1 MQTLP
6 DRDKRPFEPS
16 THIPFIIESPA
27 LARLQGL
34 LPQLG
39 KGGGRISASV
49 YDTAQVLRAYPPSGG
64 VTPGLEWLKQQQQAD
79 GGWGSP
85 AAPLYRRISTIAAV
99 LALHQYADI
108 IDAAEHIEAGLDH
121 LHVQREL
128 WAHAVPDSLPV
139 GAELIYPYLIDEA
152 ARLNLTIPRQG
163 NTALLDQGRKKL
175 KYIAHIKPDAGSPP
189 MHSWEA
195 WGSEPEPAYLDGAGS
210 IGHSPA
216 ATAVWLSRLAR
227 DKESEPLRRQAEMY
241 LNRAAGVTGFNIPG
255 VVPGIWPMDRFE
267 LAFGLYP
274 LLVADLLDKED
285 LQAAL
290 QPQLDMLGFALTK
303 QGIGLSDHF
312 YQDGDDTAAALA
324 ILHTAGYVVDPSVLN
339 RFRGNGVYY
348 AFAGEIQ
355 LSISLT
361 ARAVHTLRLFGQRDA
376 TAVQYLLDMQG
387 ENGRWQDDKWHISW
401 LYNTLHLVLAL
412 AAEPLGY
419 TAVMQAQDDLI
430 QSQHSNGGWGV
441 NREAT
446 PSETAYGLLTL
457 YTLHKERL
465 LTEMGRHAFKKG
477 QTFLKNYIDQP
488 TLGRTSL
495 WIEKELYA
503 PPRIEKMFELSALL
517 VSID

>member
-1 MQTLP
+1 MQTQP
-6 DRDKRPFEPS
+6 DREKRPFGPS
-16 THIPFIIESPA
+16 TLIPFTTESPA

-34 LPQLG
+34 LSQLG

-49 YDTAQVLRAYPPSGG
+49 YDTAQVLRAYPPVGG
-64 VTPGLEWLKQQQQAD
+64 VTPGLQWLMRQQQAD

-108 IDAAEHIEAGLDH
+108 IDASESIAAGLDH
-121 LHVQREL
+121 LYVQREL
-128 WAHAVPDSLPV
+128 WAHTVPDSLPV

-152 ARLNLTIPRQG
+152 ARLNLPIPRQG
-163 NTALLDQGRKKL
+163 NTALLGQGRKKL
-175 KYIAHIKPDAGSPP
+175 KYIAKIKPDAGSPP

-195 WGSEPEPAYLDGAGS
+195 WGTEPDPAYLDGAGS

-216 ATAVWLSRLAR
+216 ATAVWLSRLSH
-227 DKESEPLRRQAEMY
+227 DKITEPLRQQAEAY
-241 LNRAAGVTGFNIPG
+241 LTRAASVTGFNIPG

-274 LLVADLLDKED
+274 LLVADLLDNDE
-285 LQAAL
+285 LQDIL
-290 QPQLDMLGFALTK
+290 QPKLDTLGFALTR

-324 ILHTAGYVVDPSVLN
+324 ILHTAGYVVDPSVLD

-361 ARAVHTLRLFGQRDA
+361 ARAVHTLRLFGQQDEA
-376 TAVQYLLDMQG
+376 AVQYLLDMQG

-401 LYNTLHLVLAL
+401 LYNTLHSMLAL
-412 AAEPLGY
+412 AAEPMGY
-419 TAVMQAQDDLI
+419 AAVMLAQEDLI
-430 QSQHSNGGWGV
+430 HHQHADGGWGV
-441 NREAT
+441 NHEPT
-446 PSETAYGLLTL
+446 PSETAYGVLAL
-457 YTLHKERL
+457 YTLHKEGL
-465 LTEMGRHAFKKG
+465 LTDAGRHAFKRG
-477 QTFLKNYIDQP
+477 QAFLQQFIDYP
-488 TLGRTSL
+488 SLDRPSL
-495 WIEKELYA
+495 WIEKELYV
-503 PPRIEKMFELSALL
+503 PPRIEKMFELSALF

>member
-1 MQTLP
+1 MQTQI
-6 DRDKRPFEPS
+6 DRNKQPHRPS
-16 THIPFIIESPA
+16 TLIPFVTESPA

-64 VTPGLEWLKQQQQAD
+64 VTPGLEWLKRQQQAD

-85 AAPLYRRISTIAAV
+85 AAPLYRRISTIAAI

-108 IDAAEHIEAGLDH
+108 IDATENIEAGLDH
-121 LHVQREL
+121 LYVQREL
-128 WAHAVPDSLPV
+128 WANSVPDSLPV

-152 ARLNLTIPRQG
+152 ARLDLPIPRQG
-163 NTALLDQGRKKL
+163 NTALVGQGRQKL
-175 KYIAHIKPDAGSPP
+175 KYIAYIKPDAGSPP

-195 WGSEPEPAYLDGAGS
+195 WGKEPEPAYLDGAGS

-227 DKESEPLRRQAEMY
+227 NTDTEPLRRQAEMY
-241 LNRAAGVTGFNIPG
+241 LNRAASVTGFNIPG

-267 LAFGLYP
+267 LTFGLYP
-274 LLVADLLDKED
+274 LLVADLLDKEV
-285 LQAAL
+285 LQTAL

-303 QGIGLSDHF
+303 KGIGLSDHF

-361 ARAVHTLRLFGQRDA
+361 ARAVHTLRLFGQRDEA
-376 TAVQYLLDMQG
+376 AVRYLLDTQG
-387 ENGRWQDDKWHISW
+387 GNGRWQDDKWHISW
-401 LYNTLHLVLAL
+401 LYNTLHVVLAL
-412 AAEPLGY
+412 AAEPSGY

-430 QSQHSNGGWGV
+430 RSQHSNGGWGV
-441 NREAT
+441 NHEAT
-446 PSETAYGLLTL
+446 ASETAYGLLAL

-465 LTEMGRHAFKKG
+465 LTDSGHHAFKKG
-477 QTFLKNYIDQP
+477 KAFLQQFIDHSS
-488 TLGRTSL
+488 LDRTSL
-495 WIEKELYA
+495 WIEKELYV

>member
-1 MQTLP
+1 MQTQP
-6 DRDKRPFEPS
+6 EREKRPHVPS
-16 THIPFIIESPA
+16 TLVPFTTESSI

-39 KGGGRISASV
+39 TGGGRISASV
-49 YDTAQVLRAYPPSGG
+49 YDTAQVLRAYPPSSG
-64 VTPGLEWLKQQQQAD
+64 VMPGLEWLKRQQQAD
-79 GGWGSP
+79 GGWGNPS
-85 AAPLYRRISTIAAV
+85 APLYRRISTIASI

-108 IDAAEHIEAGLDH
+108 VDVTENIEAGMDH

-128 WAHAVPDSLPV
+128 WALTVPESLPV
-139 GAELIYPYLIDEA
+139 GAELIYPYLTDEA
-152 ARLNLTIPRQG
+152 ARLKLAIPRQG
-163 NTALLDQGRKKL
+163 NTALLGQGRKKL
-175 KYIAHIKPDAGSPP
+175 EYIAYIKPDAGSPP

-195 WGSEPEPAYLDGAGS
+195 WGKEPEPAYLDGAGS

-216 ATAVWLSRLAR
+216 ATAVWLSRLPR
-227 DKESEPLRRQAEMY
+227 NKETESLRRQAEMY
-241 LNRAAGVTGFNIPG
+241 LHRAAGVTGFNIPG

-274 LLVADLLDKED
+274 LLVADLLNNEE
-285 LQAAL
+285 LQAIL

-324 ILHTAGYVVDPSVLN
+324 ILHTAGYVVNPSILN

-355 LSISLT
+355 MSISLT
-361 ARAVHTLRLFGQRDA
+361 ARAVHTLRLFGLHDKD
-376 TAVQYLLDMQG
+376 AVQYLLNTQG

-401 LYNTLHLVLAL
+401 LYNTLHVVLAL
-412 AAEPLGY
+412 AAEPQGY
-419 TAVMQAQDDLI
+419 AAVMLAHDDLI

-441 NREAT
+441 NHEAT
-446 PSETAYGLLTL
+446 PSETAYALLAL

-477 QTFLKNYIDQP
+477 QAFLKNYINQP
-488 TLGRTSL
+488 NLDRSSL
-495 WIEKELYA
+495 WIEKELYV
-503 PPRIEKMFELSALL
+503 PPRIEKMFELCATI